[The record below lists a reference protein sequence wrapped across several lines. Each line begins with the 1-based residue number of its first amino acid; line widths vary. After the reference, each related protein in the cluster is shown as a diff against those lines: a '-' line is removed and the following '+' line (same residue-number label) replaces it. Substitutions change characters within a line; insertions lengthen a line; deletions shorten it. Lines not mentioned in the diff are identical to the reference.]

1 MPTPA
6 SRPGS
11 ARLAAA
17 KAASRQ
23 APAPAAAPRPQSEA
37 QTAGTQPLQPP
48 RAATPARPAAQAVP
62 ARPAAAPAAPGRAS
76 STARPAVAAPGKASA
91 PSRPA
96 VASVPSIDFGTPTGE
111 ATTDVGATAVGS
123 GSATAVNAVAR
134 PPSSTRNVVPPRP
147 GSARLPARSGNSS
160 RVRAAGAIGK
170 GSSTSAKAVGKSSGS
185 ARGAS
190 STRTRGVQDEPAQRR
205 PRTQG
210 GGIAKFV
217 VLGVVLVLVIGA
229 ISFNPVRRAIALGKL
244 DATRSDSSAARTAA
258 ADAFMRLVDGNLS
271 IVTAAVVENRG
282 PVDAQIYM
290 AKAVK
295 SFLALTIIAERQVV
309 APPAGGGTAPEA
321 ADAAKNV
328 TAEERAAAL
337 AAAADIYD
345 GEANRHSRLPSGL
358 AAWARDLETPRP
370 VADAAVRLI
379 VTAKGNENKDFAP
392 GEVLLNAAVTPNQDP
407 ERVAAAIAALAEFL
421 DATNLN
427 YAFTLLNSR
436 VGDQALGVL
445 AEKIVKTATPLH
457 LPQIMKLLANPQPA
471 VRAVAI
477 EALGGPGMVLGDT
490 PQGFKE
496 REELGKTLAPKLAP
510 DTPKVE
516 LAAAIKAVKGLRLVG
531 ARDALLALVPKLD
544 ALQLE
549 GVDGPYMSGVLGKSL
564 IGMTV
569 APAADDVKSKAEAKA
584 MSAAADAAS
593 GDLITKLIAALD
605 DDASRA
611 VAAAA
616 LSLVSNQNYPQLRPA
631 LDKLA
636 AHGED
641 AACFTTLGILTGKVY
656 GREDVVKACGQDLEK
671 WKAQL
676 AKDKAVCD
684 RLREILAY
692 EEAHQSW
699 QNIGDGKHTR
709 KELGEVKDWLAATQ
723 VELDALV
730 ADKGFIAPIGF
741 TKGQVSEIG
750 HETKEMGKAIRSV
763 WAGTVD

>member
-11 ARLAAA
+11 ARLAASTTP
-17 KAASRQ
+17 SRQ
-23 APAPAAAPRPQSEA
+23 APVGSAPRPPTAA
-37 QTAGTQPLQPP
+37 QTAGTQPLAPP
-48 RAATPARPAAQAVP
+48 RGPTPARPVAQPAP
-62 ARPAAAPAAPGRAS
+62 ARPPVAPA
-76 STARPAVAAPGKASA
+76 TPGKASSA
-91 PSRPA
+91 SRPA
-96 VASVPSIDFGTPTGE
+96 VGSVSSIQFDSPQDG
-111 ATTDVGATAVGS
+111 ATTDVGAPAVGG
-123 GSATAVNAVAR
+123 GSAVAHGAVR
-134 PPSSTRNVVPPRP
+134 KPPSSTRSAVPPRP
-147 GSARLPARSGNSS
+147 GSARLAAKTGQSS
-160 RVRAAGAIGK
+160 RVRAVGK
-170 GSSTSAKAVGKSSGS
+170 GSSTSAKAVGKASGAS
-185 ARGAS
+185 RGAAS
-190 STRTRGVQDEPAQRR
+190 STRTRGVQDESATRR
-205 PRTQG
+205 PRAQG
-210 GGIAKFV
+210 GGMAKFV
-217 VLGVVLVLVIGA
+217 VLGVVLVVVIGA
-229 ISFNPVRRAIALGKL
+229 LSFNPVRRALALSKL
-244 DATRSDSSAARTAA
+244 DATRSEGSGARTAA
-258 ADAFMRLVDGNLS
+258 ADAFLKLVDNNVS

-282 PVDAQIYM
+282 PVDAQISM
-290 AKAVK
+290 AKTVK
-295 SFLALTIIAERQVV
+295 SFLALTIIAERPLAAA
-309 APPAGGGTAPEA
+309 APGAGAAPAPA
-321 ADAAKNV
+321 ADPSAKTV
-328 TAEERAAAL
+328 TVEERAAAL

-345 GEANRHSRLPSGL
+345 ADANRHSRLPNAL
-358 AAWARDLETPRP
+358 AAWARDLDTPRP
-370 VADAAVRLI
+370 IADAAVRLI
-379 VTAKGNENKDFAP
+379 VIAKGNENKEFVPA
-392 GEVLLNAAVTPNQDP
+392 ETLLNAAVTPSQDP
-407 ERVAAAIAALAEFL
+407 ERVEAAIKALAEII

-436 VGDQALGVL
+436 VGEQALAAL
-445 AEKIVKTATPLH
+445 ADKVVKTATPLH
-457 LPQIMKLLANPQPA
+457 LPQIMKLFANPQPA
-471 VRAVAI
+471 MRAVAI

-516 LAAAIKAVKGLRLVG
+516 LAAAIKAVKGLRLSG

-544 ALQLE
+544 ALQLD

-564 IGMTV
+564 IGVTV
-569 APAADDVKSKAEAKA
+569 SAAADDAKSKAEAKT

-593 GDLITKLIAALD
+593 NDLITKLIAALD
-605 DDASRA
+605 DDAARG

-616 LSLVSNQNYPQLRPA
+616 LSLVSNQNYPALRPA

-641 AACFTTLGILTGKVY
+641 ATCFTTLGILTGKVY

-676 AKDKAVCD
+676 VKDKAVCD

-699 QNIGDGKHTR
+699 QNIGDGKHTK

-723 VELDALV
+723 TELDALV

-741 TKGQVSEIG
+741 TKGQVTEVN

-763 WAGTVD
+763 WAGTYE

>member
-1 MPTPA
+1 
-6 SRPGS
+6 
-11 ARLAAA
+11 
-17 KAASRQ
+17 
-23 APAPAAAPRPQSEA
+23 
-37 QTAGTQPLQPP
+37 
-48 RAATPARPAAQAVP
+48 
-62 ARPAAAPAAPGRAS
+62 
-76 STARPAVAAPGKASA
+76 
-91 PSRPA
+91 
-96 VASVPSIDFGTPTGE
+96 
-111 ATTDVGATAVGS
+111 
-123 GSATAVNAVAR
+123 
-134 PPSSTRNVVPPRP
+134 
-147 GSARLPARSGNSS
+147 
-160 RVRAAGAIGK
+160 
-170 GSSTSAKAVGKSSGS
+170 
-185 ARGAS
+185 
-190 STRTRGVQDEPAQRR
+190 
-205 PRTQG
+205 
-210 GGIAKFV
+210 V
-217 VLGVVLVLVIGA
+217 VLGVVLVLVIAA

-244 DATRSDSSAARTAA
+244 DATRSDGSAARTAA
-258 ADAFMRLVDGNLS
+258 ADAFMRLVDSNVS

-295 SFLALTIIAERQVV
+295 SFLALTIIAERQIV
-309 APPAGGGTAPEA
+309 APPTGGGTAPEA
-321 ADAAKNV
+321 ADATVKTV

-337 AAAADIYD
+337 AAAADVYD
-345 GEANRHSRLPSGL
+345 AEVNRHSRLPSGL
-358 AAWARDLETPRP
+358 AAWARDLESPRP

-407 ERVAAAIAALAEFL
+407 ERVAAAIAALAELL

-445 AEKIVKTATPLH
+445 ADKIVKTATPLH
-457 LPQIMKLLANPQPA
+457 LPQIMKLFANPQPA

-516 LAAAIKAVKGLRLVG
+516 LAAAIKAVKGLRLIG

-569 APAADDVKSKAEAKA
+569 AAAADDAKSKAEAKA

-692 EEAHQSW
+692 EEVHQSW

-741 TKGQVSEIG
+741 TKGQVTEIG